1 MPMSRLTKSVAAVA
15 AGVLLLGAAGGTF
28 AVQTDGGAW
37 PGERGLRADV
47 GLVALGSAALA
58 VALRRRAAARRVRR
72 AS

>member
-1 MPMSRLTKSVAAVA
+1 MPMSRLTTSVAAVA

-28 AVQTDGGAW
+28 AVQTDGGPW
-37 PGERGLRADV
+37 SGERGLRADL
-47 GLVALGSAALA
+47 GLAALASAALA